1 MNNIEFNLWLLVLYA
16 DNKIKLMNHSYT
28 YEYSKDELTELFLT
42 KYKYYPLNLILDK
55 RYRNEFR
62 LVHSTEDLNDINYQ
76 TIDCGINHIKLNE
89 KLIYKGDMNNEDN
102 NN

>member
-16 DNKIKLMNHSYT
+16 DNKTKLMNHSYT

-55 RYRNEFR
+55 RYKNEFK

-76 TIDCGINHIKLNE
+76 TIDMGINYIKLNDE
-89 KLIYKGDMNNEDN
+89 LIYKGDIEDENNR
-102 NN
+102 

>member
-16 DNKIKLMNHSYT
+16 DNKTKIMNHNYT

-55 RYRNEFR
+55 RYRNEFK

-76 TIDCGINHIKLNE
+76 TIDCGINYIKLNNE
-89 KLIYKGDMNNEDN
+89 LIYKGDMENEN
-102 NN
+102 SR

>member
-1 MNNIEFNLWLLVLYA
+1 MNKLQFNLWLLVLYE
-16 DNKIKLMNHSYT
+16 DKKMKLLNHSYE
-28 YEYSKDELTELFLT
+28 YEYSKEEITELFLT

-55 RYRNEFR
+55 RYRNEFK

>member
-16 DNKIKLMNHSYT
+16 DNKTKLMNHSYT

-55 RYRNEFR
+55 RYRNEFK

-76 TIDCGINHIKLNE
+76 TIDCGINYIKLNNE
-89 KLIYKGDMNNEDN
+89 LIYKGDMENEN
-102 NN
+102 SR

>member
-1 MNNIEFNLWLLVLYA
+1 MNNIEFNLWLLVLYT
-16 DNKIKLMNHSYT
+16 DNKTKIMNHNYT

-55 RYRNEFR
+55 RYRNEFK

-76 TIDCGINHIKLNE
+76 TIDCGINYIKLNNE
-89 KLIYKGDMNNEDN
+89 LIYKGDMENEN
-102 NN
+102 SR

>member
-16 DNKIKLMNHSYT
+16 DNKTKLMNHSYT

-42 KYKYYPLNLILDK
+42 KYKYYQLNLILDK
-55 RYRNEFR
+55 RYRNEFK

-76 TIDCGINHIKLNE
+76 TIDCGINYIKLNNE
-89 KLIYKGDMNNEDN
+89 LIYKGDMENEN
-102 NN
+102 SR

>member
-1 MNNIEFNLWLLVLYA
+1 MNNIEFNLWLLVLYD
-16 DNKIKLMNHSYT
+16 DNKTKLMNHSYT

-55 RYRNEFR
+55 RYKNEFK

-76 TIDCGINHIKLNE
+76 TIDCGINYIKLDDE
-89 KLIYKGDMNNEDN
+89 LIYKGDIEDENNR
-102 NN
+102 

>member
-16 DNKIKLMNHSYT
+16 ENKTTLMNHSYI

-42 KYKYYPLNLILDK
+42 KYKHYPLNLILDK
-55 RYRNEFR
+55 KYKNEFK

-76 TIDCGINHIKLNE
+76 TIDCGINFIRLNN
-89 KLIYKGDMNNEDN
+89 KLIYKGDIENEDN
-102 NN
+102 K